1 MTWQR
6 RILVLVVF
14 ALAVTAAAP
23 AWAQQFSL
31 DLGSSSST
39 TRIVQMLVLTT
50 VLSVAP
56 AIVMMVTSFTRIIV
70 VLGFL
75 RQAMGTQQTPP
86 NMVLLSLAMFLTAFV
101 MAPTFEQ
108 SWTQGV
114 QPYMDGHLDEFEAF
128 DKSVAPV
135 HEFMMKHVRPRDLRL
150 FMDLSKSKEVE
161 KASQV
166 PLKALVPAFMI
177 SELRRSFEMGFLI
190 FLPFIIIDMVVGSI
204 LMSMG
209 MMMIPP
215 AMISLPFKLIFF
227 VLVDGWYMV
236 VGSLVQSF
244 G

>member
-1 MTWQR
+1 MVR
-6 RILVLVVF
+6 RVMPSLLLLI
-14 ALAVTAAAP
+14 ALTAAGSAQ
-23 AWAQQFSL
+23 AQQFSL
-31 DLGSSSST
+31 DLGSTSST
-39 TRIVQMLVLTT
+39 TRIVQMIVLTT

-56 AIVMMVTSFTRIIV
+56 AIVMMVTAFTRIVV

-75 RQAMGTQQTPP
+75 RQALGTQQTPP
-86 NMVLLSLAMFLTAFV
+86 NMVMISLAMFLTAFV
-101 MAPTFEQ
+101 MAPTFEE
-108 SWTQGV
+108 SWSQGI

-128 DKSVAPV
+128 DKAVKPV
-135 HEFMMKHVRPRDLRL
+135 HAFMMKHVRPRDLRL
-150 FMDLSKSKEVE
+150 LMDLSKAKEVE
-161 KASQV
+161 KAEDV
-166 PLKALVPAFMI
+166 PLKALIPAFMI
-177 SELRRSFEMGFLI
+177 SELRRAFEMGFLL

-244 G
+244 N

>member
-1 MTWQR
+1 MNLVR
-6 RILVLVVF
+6 RSFPVVVL
-14 ALAVTAAAP
+14 LAGMLLAHAAQ
-23 AWAQQFSL
+23 AQQFSL

-39 TRIVQMLVLTT
+39 TRIVQILVLTT

-56 AIVMMVTSFTRIIV
+56 AIVMMVTSFTRIVV

-75 RQAMGTQQTPP
+75 RQALGTQQTPP
-86 NMVLLSLAMFLTAFV
+86 NMVMISLAMFLTAFV

-108 SWTQGV
+108 SWDQGI

-128 DKSVAPV
+128 EKAVAPV
-135 HEFMMKHVRPRDLRL
+135 HAFMMKQVRQRDLRL
-150 FMDLSKSKEVE
+150 FMDLSRSKEVE
-161 KASQV
+161 KAEDV

-177 SELRRSFEMGFLI
+177 SELRRAFEMGFLL

>member
-1 MTWQR
+1 
-6 RILVLVVF
+6 
-14 ALAVTAAAP
+14 
-23 AWAQQFSL
+23 
-31 DLGSSSST
+31 
-39 TRIVQMLVLTT
+39 
-50 VLSVAP
+50 
-56 AIVMMVTSFTRIIV
+56 MMVTSFTRIVV

-75 RQAMGTQQTPP
+75 RQALGTQQTPP
-86 NMVLLSLAMFLTAFV
+86 NMVMISLAMFLTAFV
-101 MAPTFEQ
+101 MAPTFEE
-108 SWTQGV
+108 SWNQGI

-128 DKSVAPV
+128 EKAVKPV
-135 HEFMMKHVRPRDLRL
+135 HGFMMKHVRPRDLTL
-150 FMDLSKSKEVE
+150 LMDLSKAKEVE
-161 KASQV
+161 KPEDI

-177 SELRRSFEMGFLI
+177 SELRRAFEMGFLL

-244 G
+244 N

>member
-1 MTWQR
+1 MLL
-6 RILVLVVF
+6 ILVIS
-14 ALAVTAAAP
+14 AGSAQ
-23 AWAQQFSL
+23 AQQFSL
-31 DLGSSSST
+31 DLGASSST
-39 TRIVQMLVLTT
+39 TRIVQLLVLTT

-56 AIVMMVTSFTRIIV
+56 AIIMMVTSFTRIVV

-75 RQAMGTQQTPP
+75 RQALGTQQTPP
-86 NMVLLSLAMFLTAFV
+86 NMVMISLAMFLTAFV
-101 MAPTFEQ
+101 MAPTFEE
-108 SWTQGV
+108 SWNQGI
-114 QPYMDGHLDEFEAF
+114 QPYMDGHIDEFEAF
-128 DKSVAPV
+128 EKAVKPV
-135 HEFMMKHVRPRDLRL
+135 HGFMMKHVRPRDLTL
-150 FMDLSKSKEVE
+150 LMDLSKAKEVE
-161 KASQV
+161 KPEDI

-177 SELRRSFEMGFLI
+177 SELRRAFEMGFLL

-244 G
+244 N

>member
-1 MTWQR
+1 MIWQR
-6 RILVLVVF
+6 RIPAFLALMLVL
-14 ALAVTAAAP
+14 TAAEP

-39 TRIVQMLVLTT
+39 TRIVQILVLTT

-70 VLGFL
+70 VLSFL

-86 NMVLLSLAMFLTAFV
+86 NMVMLSLAMFLTAFV

-108 SWTQGV
+108 SWNQGV

-128 DKSVAPV
+128 DKAVAPI
-135 HEFMMKHVRPRDLRL
+135 HDFMMKQVRPRDLRL
-150 FMDLSKSKEVE
+150 FMDLSRAKEVE
-161 KASQV
+161 KPEQV

-177 SELRRSFEMGFLI
+177 SELRRAFEMGFLI

-227 VLVDGWYMV
+227 VLVDGWYMI